1 MAKSA
6 RGSHKC
12 NCRTEMV
19 TTQLGPGRFVL
30 FQVIRYKPVAKP
42 ARGTRKCNCRTEM
55 VTTQLGPGRFVY
67 ISGNK
72 I

>member
-1 MAKSA
+1 MCEIEI
-6 RGSHKC
+6 SHMGKNNGNPDLVC
-12 NCRTEMV
+12 
-19 TTQLGPGRFVL
+19 QK
-30 FQVIRYKPVAKP
+30 RYKPVAKP

-67 ISGNK
+67 VSGNK